1 MTRRVKDYIDIG
13 DHTSL
18 DGLIGKLVELRDSLP
33 QDGEAELRVR
43 GDEVFG
49 RRLSISF
56 FRPLTAE
63 EEACEDR
70 YVRATRESME
80 RELMS
85 LQEELSRGAT
95 SRPPRRRGGLRA
107 VA

>member
-13 DHTSL
+13 DHASL

-33 QDGEAELRVR
+33 PDAEAELRVR

-56 FRPLTAE
+56 FRPLTPD
-63 EEACEDR
+63 EEACEAR
-70 YVRATRESME
+70 YDGTTDSDQAERSRRA
-80 RELMS
+80 
-85 LQEELSRGAT
+85 A
-95 SRPPRRRGGLRA
+95 
-107 VA
+107 